1 MISFRKQEITMS
13 DKISTSGENM
23 FISSDLLSG
32 REVDHAGILTRAGEY
47 ILSSSGW
54 RAVFAL
60 AGD

>member
-1 MISFRKQEITMS
+1 MS